1 MAAISAK
8 DVAALRAQTG
18 CGMMDCKK
26 ALVEAD
32 GNFDEAVKVLREK
45 GLAKADAKQS
55 RIAAE
60 GLVDILTCKECNA
73 TAMIEVNTE
82 TDFVAKNDG
91 FKAFVK
97 SVLVTILKN
106 KPADVD
112 ALLACTLDG
121 SDVTVEAEVKNQ
133 TFVIGEK
140 ITIRRFVLVEGP
152 VGTYIHGAGA
162 TGVVISFEADDA
174 VANHANFAEVGKN
187 IGMQAAAMNCLYTTR
202 EDVPASVVESE
213 KNILLAQIANDPKN
227 ANKPDAVKEKMVSGR
242 INKYYETNC
251 LAEQAYVKDED
262 LSVTQYLDASAKE
275 MGGSLKLKAF
285 FRYEK
290 GEGLEKREDNFA
302 EEIASM
308 LK

>member
-1 MAAISAK
+1 MAAITAK

-60 GLVDILTCKECNA
+60 GLVDILSCKECGL

-97 SVLVTILKN
+97 SVLKTILKN
-106 KPADVD
+106 KPADVE

-140 ITIRRFVLVEGP
+140 ITIRRFVVVEGP

-162 TGVVISFEADDA
+162 TGIVISFDADEA
-174 VANHANFAEVGKN
+174 VANNEKFAEVGKN
-187 IGMQAAAMNCLYTTR
+187 IGMQAAAMNCLYTNR
-202 EDVPASVVESE
+202 EDVPASVLEEE
-213 KNILLAQIANDPKN
+213 KKILLAQISNDPKN
-227 ANKPDAVKEKMVSGR
+227 ANKPDAIKEKMVVGR

-262 LSVTQYLDASAKE
+262 LSVTQYLDAEAKE
-275 MGGSLKLKAF
+275 MGGSIKLKAF
-285 FRYEK
+285 YRYEK

>member
-1 MAAISAK
+1 MAAITAK

-60 GLVDILTCKECNA
+60 GLVDILSCKECGL
-73 TAMIEVNTE
+73 TAMIEVNSE
-82 TDFVAKNDG
+82 TDFVAKNEG

-97 SVLVTILKN
+97 AVLKTILKN
-106 KPADVD
+106 KPADVE

-121 SDVTVEAEVKNQ
+121 SEVTVEAEVKNQ

-140 ITIRRFVLVEGP
+140 ITIRRFVIVEGI
-152 VGTYIHGAGA
+152 VSTYIHGAGA
-162 TGVVISFEADDA
+162 TGIIVKFDADEAC
-174 VANHANFAEVGKN
+174 VNHADFAEVSKN
-187 IGMQAAAMNCLYTTR
+187 VALQAAAMNCLYTNR
-202 EDVPASVVESE
+202 EDVPASVIEEE

-227 ANKPDAVKEKMVSGR
+227 ANKPENIKLKMVEGR

-251 LAEQAYVKDED
+251 LAEQSYVKDED
-262 LSVTQYLDASAKE
+262 LTVTKYLDNSAKA
-275 MGGSLKLKAF
+275 MGGSIKLLAF

>member
-1 MAAISAK
+1 MAAITAK

-60 GLVDILTCKECNA
+60 GLVDILSCKECGV

-97 SVLVTILKN
+97 AVLKTILKN
-106 KPADVD
+106 KPADVE

-140 ITIRRFVLVEGP
+140 ITIRRFVVVEGP

-162 TGVVISFEADDA
+162 TGVVISFDADDA
-174 VANHANFAEVGKN
+174 VANNEKFAEVGKN
-187 IGMQAAAMNCLYTTR
+187 IGMQAAAMNCLYTNR
-202 EDVPASVVESE
+202 EDVPASVVEAE

-262 LSVTQYLDASAKE
+262 LSVTQYLDAEAKE

-285 FRYEK
+285 YRYEK

>member
-1 MAAISAK
+1 
-8 DVAALRAQTG
+8 
-18 CGMMDCKK
+18 MDCKK

-60 GLVDILTCKECNA
+60 GLVDILSCKECGL

-97 SVLVTILKN
+97 SVLKTILKN
-106 KPADVD
+106 KPADVE

-140 ITIRRFVLVEGP
+140 ITIRRFVVVEGP

-162 TGVVISFEADDA
+162 TGIVISFDADEA
-174 VANHANFAEVGKN
+174 VANNEKFAEVGKN
-187 IGMQAAAMNCLYTTR
+187 IGMQAAAMNCLYTNR
-202 EDVPASVVESE
+202 EDVPASVLEEE
-213 KNILLAQIANDPKN
+213 KKILLAQISNDPKN
-227 ANKPDAVKEKMVSGR
+227 ANKPDAIKEKMVVGR

-262 LSVTQYLDASAKE
+262 LSVTQYLDAEAKE
-275 MGGSLKLKAF
+275 MGGSIKLKAF
-285 FRYEK
+285 YRYEK